1 MTTDIYYED
10 CIPGRVF
17 DLGSRQVT
25 RDEVIEF
32 ASEFDPQPF
41 HLDEKAGKASMLG
54 GLAASGW
61 HTAAMMMR
69 LLADGLLLRSS
80 CQGSPGIRKLSW
92 RKPVY
97 PGDTLTAKATI
108 LERRELRS
116 RPGLGLIT
124 LEVSASNQSGQ
135 EVLNQVNP
143 ILFAMKN
150 TAPAQTENQ

>member
-1 MTTDIYYED
+1 MTTDIFYED
-10 CIPGRVF
+10 CTPGRVF
-17 DLGSRQVT
+17 ELGSRLVT

-41 HLDEKAGKASMLG
+41 HIDEAAGKASLLG

-61 HTAAMMMR
+61 HTASMMMR

-80 CQGSPGIRKLSW
+80 CQGSPGIQKLSW
-92 RKPVY
+92 TKPVY
-97 PGDTLTAKATI
+97 PGDTLTAKVTI
-108 LERRELRS
+108 LERRELKS

-124 LEVSASNQSGQ
+124 LELSASNQSGE

-143 ILFAMKN
+143 ILFAMRDS
-150 TAPAQTENQ
+150 ENARAEIR